1 MLECKDVNISFGN
14 KKVINNYSQKFEDGK
29 IYAIL
34 GTSGKGKTTLLRALC
49 GLQDIDSGSIT
60 LDNKPVNKIKSGIY
74 MMHQH
79 YSNFP
84 FLTCLNNVLF
94 GIKLKRKPQKEDI
107 KKAEQI
113 LRSVGLLYCK
123 DNYPSELS
131 GGMNQRLALARIL
144 MTEPKIILMD
154 EPMSALDEDTRK
166 TMQDL
171 VLEMQK
177 DLKNTIIMVTHDE
190 REAKKMADVII
201 KL

>member
-1 MLECKDVNISFGN
+1 MLKCKDVNISFGD
-14 KKVINNYSQKFEDGK
+14 KKVIDNYSQTFEDNK

-49 GLQDIDSGSIT
+49 GLQNIDSGSIT
-60 LDNKPVNKIKSGIY
+60 LNDEPVDKTKSGIY

-84 FLTCLNNVLF
+84 FLTCLDNVLF
-94 GIKLKRKPQKEDI
+94 PIKLKRKPQEEDI

-113 LRSVGLLYCK
+113 LKSVGLLYCK
-123 DNYPSELS
+123 DSYPSELS

-144 MTEPKIILMD
+144 MAEPKVILMD
-154 EPMSALDEDTRK
+154 EPMSALDENTRK
-166 TMQDL
+166 LMQDL

-177 DLKNTIIMVTHDE
+177 RLKNTIIMVTHDE
-190 REAKKMADVII
+190 REAKKMANVVIR
-201 KL
+201 L